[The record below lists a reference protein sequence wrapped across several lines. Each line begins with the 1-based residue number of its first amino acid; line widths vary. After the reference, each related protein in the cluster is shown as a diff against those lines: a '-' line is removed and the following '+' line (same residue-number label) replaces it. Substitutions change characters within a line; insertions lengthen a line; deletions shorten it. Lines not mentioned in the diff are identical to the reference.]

1 MESGFIT
8 AFFIQKKIQVM
19 IKLGDKVRFV
29 NENLEGFVTSLKGKG
44 IIGVTVDSD
53 FEIPVQ
59 ESQVVKIQFAEKAG
73 NVSEN
78 IVAEKPRKINSNPV
92 GVFVAFERVNDNDIQ
107 AWIHNNFTE
116 KVMLAVYEI
125 EQGVYKFKN
134 QFVMDREETLPFRK
148 YKMEDFQNWST
159 LYFQMIS
166 IELNTVKPV
175 LPLTKELPFH
185 AKSFHQTLKFSFF
198 LNKQAYQY
206 RIDELD
212 LNLSLKKLQERD
224 FTEKPTTAPD
234 LKARPEELIDL
245 HYDALLQ
252 KGFPAAKDVVSF
264 QMDVFVQSLE
274 AAFVHKMPRIV
285 FIHGI
290 GNLYLKNKIQ
300 TWLSKHKDL
309 VKEFRD
315 ADPIQF
321 GGGATEVFIRN

>member
-1 MESGFIT
+1 
-8 AFFIQKKIQVM
+8 M
-19 IKLGDKVRFV
+19 IKLGDKVRFL
-29 NENLEGFVTSLKGKG
+29 NENLEGFVTSMIGKG

-73 NVSEN
+73 NNSEAA
-78 IVAEKPRKINSNPV
+78 VQEKPRKQNSHPL
-92 GVFVAFERVNDNDIQ
+92 GVFIAFERINDNDVQ
-107 AWIHNNFTE
+107 AWFHNNFTE
-116 KVMLAVYEI
+116 KVLLAVYEI
-125 EQGVYKFKN
+125 EQGVYKFRQN
-134 QFVMDREETLPFRK
+134 FVIEREDTVAFKK
-148 YKMEDFQNWST
+148 YKMEDFQNWLP
-159 LYFQMIS
+159 LYVQLIS

-175 LPLTKELPFH
+175 APIAKELPFY

-206 RIDELD
+206 RIDEQE
-212 LNLSLKKLQERD
+212 LNLNLQKLKEKD
-224 FTEKPTTAPD
+224 FSEKVSVAPD
-234 LKARPEELIDL
+234 LKSRPEELIDL
-245 HYDALLQ
+245 HYDALLNN
-252 KGFPAAKDVVSF
+252 GFPAAKDVVSF

-274 AAFVHKMPRIV
+274 AAYMHKMPRIV

-321 GGGATEVFIRN
+321 GGGATEVFMKI